1 MTRNLTRLLLLLQLG
16 VALLGGAGL
25 GKLVPALPT
34 WLQAMAGLALVLL
47 VRALNVANNFRLAA
61 RHVSTPPAATLGW
74 RRYLGMIWKELWAS
88 LFSASWYMPF
98 GRLSAGPVDFGNP
111 LPVLLI
117 HGYGCNSG
125 YWRPLSRVLRAERI
139 SFYAPDLEPL
149 LGDIDAYVPQLGA
162 ALDLLCQATG
172 RSRVVLIGH
181 SMGGLAAAA
190 WLRAHGDAR
199 IAKLITIGTPHHGTA
214 LAHFAPGVNSRQM
227 RRSAGVGSTG
237 CSTWLQA
244 LQPVLRAGSVPL
256 VSLYSTH
263 DNIVAPATSAHVVG
277 AKNIAFDDIGHVR
290 LASAPEVIAVVLAE
304 LRASEAMPTGP
315 VQTGRASVSMPVTQA
330 PTSTQEK
337 PSC

>member
-1 MTRNLTRLLLLLQLG
+1 
-16 VALLGGAGL
+16 
-25 GKLVPALPT
+25 
-34 WLQAMAGLALVLL
+34 VLD
-47 VRALNVANNFRLAA
+47 
-61 RHVSTPPAATLGW
+61 
-74 RRYLGMIWKELWAS
+74 ELWAS
-88 LFSASWYMPF
+88 LLSASWHMPF
-98 GRLSAGPVDFGNP
+98 GRLSAGPVDLGNP

-125 YWRPLSRVLRAERI
+125 YWRPLSRVLRAERV

-190 WLRAHGDAR
+190 WLRTNGDAR

-214 LAHFAPGVNSRQM
+214 LAHFALGKNSRQM
-227 RRSAGVGSTG
+227 RRSAGVGST
-237 CSTWLQA
+237 CCNAWLQA

-256 VSLYSTH
+256 VSLYSMH

-277 AKNIAFDDIGHVR
+277 AKNIAFEGIGHVR
-290 LASAPEVIAVVLAE
+290 LGSAPQVIALVLAE
-304 LRASEAMPTGP
+304 LRASEAAPSGP
-315 VQTGRASVSMPVTQA
+315 VQTGQASVSMPVTQA